1 MTADTGK
8 LQALRDVGF
17 YNLVERDGRSL
28 HVQTEVLWRESRQES
43 RRESRR
49 ESIKVKS
56 TVIEGGKILRAVAQ
70 PLPESI
76 DDAERGKAFIRAQ
89 HDAVLF
95 EVDNGKL

>member
-1 MTADTGK
+1 MTTDTDK
-8 LQALRDVGF
+8 LQDLKDVGF
-17 YNLVERDGRSL
+17 YNLVEREGRSL
-28 HVQTEVLWRESRQES
+28 HVQTEVLW
-43 RRESRR
+43 R

-76 DDAERGKAFIRAQ
+76 DNAERGRAFIRAQ